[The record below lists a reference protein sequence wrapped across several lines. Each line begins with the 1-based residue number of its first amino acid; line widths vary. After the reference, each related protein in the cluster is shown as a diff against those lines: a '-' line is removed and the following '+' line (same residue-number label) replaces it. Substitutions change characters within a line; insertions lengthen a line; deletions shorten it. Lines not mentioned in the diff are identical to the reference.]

1 MLGIAQ
7 SIAILAMAQA
17 AQAPATDNYG
27 YEALVEGR
35 ETAAIATIMDNDQI
49 ANDDPARL
57 INLGI
62 AYARK
67 GDAALARQLFEAA
80 RDNRDRVEL
89 ETAEGEWI
97 DSRRLARQALA
108 MLERGEFSEGA
119 RIAAR

>member
-1 MLGIAQ
+1 MIGLAQ
-7 SIAILAMAQA
+7 AIVILAMAQA
-17 AQAPATDNYG
+17 PVADNFG
-27 YEALVEGR
+27 HKALVDGR
-35 ETAAIATIMDNDQI
+35 DTAAIAAIMDNDRI

-67 GDAALARQLFEAA
+67 GDETLARQLFEAA
-80 RDNRDRVEL
+80 RDNRSRVEL
-89 ETAEGEWI
+89 ETAEGEWV

-108 MLERGEFSEGA
+108 MLERGEFAESA